1 MNINKIQLNQIDG
14 LVSID
19 NDLNTLKAMIA
30 GLNSKVSTLEYI
42 YHQPV
47 DITTLADNVEVF
59 ELDYQPSKRNPVY
72 IIINGVWY
80 KENEAFIVNA
90 ENKSL
95 TWTNSEK
102 LPINNTI
109 CDSITIVYMTNHK
122 DITFVEN
129 NESSTLYP
137 FVKNEHTINLGEEEP
152 VSVDIFVNGSKV
164 DAETKPT
171 SVNISKLDTNNN
183 TTIDYDDDFGLSI

>member
-1 MNINKIQLNQIDG
+1 MSINKIQLNQIDG

-19 NDLNTLKAMIA
+19 NDLNTLKAIIA

-109 CDSITIVYMTNHK
+109 CDSITIVYMTNYK

-137 FVKNEHTINLGEEEP
+137 FVENEHTINLGEEEP
-152 VSVDIFVNGSKV
+152 VSVDIFVNGSKI

-183 TTIDYDDDFGLSI
+183 TTIDYDDDFRLSI